1 MGTELPFCVNTA
13 AQRGTAVQKK
23 EKNKKRKKKVSSE
36 KTESGDQFVRL
47 ALVVAMETELQ
58 TGTEE
63 SIIMSPRS
71 QDSLIS

>member
-13 AQRGTAVQKK
+13 AQRGTAVQ
-23 EKNKKRKKKVSSE
+23 RKKKKGKKKAVSSE

-47 ALVVAMETELQ
+47 ALVVAMGMELQ

-63 SIIMSPRS
+63 SIIMSPGS

>member
-23 EKNKKRKKKVSSE
+23 KKRKKKVSSE

>member
-13 AQRGTAVQKK
+13 AQRGTAVQ
-23 EKNKKRKKKVSSE
+23 RKKKREKKAVSSE

-47 ALVVAMETELQ
+47 ALVVAMGMELQ

-63 SIIMSPRS
+63 SIIMSPGS